1 MAGIQ
6 ADQTGIK
13 LMLDDFVH
21 YSFKIQDV
29 DVRAA
34 NILKQEALAQGAEAA
49 VHRLVV
55 THGVDQSDVLL
66 TGTIKQYKRLIK
78 KLRLQPFGLKQLAG
92 ELEKALA
99 VLSSS
104 PKREL
109 NCRGLKLPL
118 GERTLIMGIL
128 NVTPDSFSD
137 GGQFNDLERAV
148 AHARQMVAEGAD
160 IIDIGAES
168 TRPGHEP
175 VNEEEELRRLLPVLE
190 ALVQEL
196 KVPVS
201 IDTYKSKVARAALE
215 TGAQIINDIWGF
227 KKDPRLPEVVAGY
240 PGVPVIIM
248 HNQEGTAYRDLLGDL
263 LKSLRESIKIAED
276 AGINDEQIV
285 VDPGIGFGKD
295 LEQNLEVM
303 RRLEELKVLGL
314 PVLLGTSRKSMIGKT
329 LDLPVEQRV
338 EGTAATVVLGIAK
351 GVDLVRVHDV
361 REMTRVARMTDAMVR
376 PRNNP

>member
-49 VHRLVV
+49 VNRLVV

-137 GGQFNDLERAV
+137 GGQFNDLERAL

-338 EGTAATVVLGIAK
+338 EGTAATVALGIAK
-351 GVDLVRVHDV
+351 GVELVRVHDV

-376 PRNNP
+376 PRNKP